1 MYQVLYRKYRPQTFD
16 DVVGQPQVTKVLA
29 EQVLSGR
36 VSHAYLFTGS
46 RGTGKTTCARIFSK
60 AVCCRS
66 PKNGEPCGKC
76 DICRGIDGGS
86 VLDYTEID
94 AASNRSIEDVRRIRE
109 EAWISPA
116 QAKYRIYVLDEVHML
131 TNEAFN
137 ALLKILEEPPE
148 HVIFILATTDVQKLP
163 GTILSR
169 CQRFD
174 FMRIEPQLIAERLRS
189 VAAAEGREL
198 TEAGAAMIAGMAD
211 GAMRDSLSILD
222 RCMSEPGV
230 IDENAVAAAVGLVG
244 KDALFALADAICA
257 GDSAEAI
264 RLVNEFHRASCDS
277 ERLCSELLS
286 HFRNYMIVR
295 AVKRPELIVVCTR
308 ADMQKYKQRAAS
320 VPLEKI
326 LFYVDVLG
334 ETAERLKRSVNGV
347 VDAEIAIL
355 RLCRPTLAE
364 TESAMLAR
372 IAALEQRV
380 SELETRPAVRTAAV
394 SRQAEKAEK
403 NADDGPLP
411 PPFDAEADEDDGPLP
426 LPFDAEAD
434 EDDGPLPL
442 PFDAEADED
451 DEPLPLPF
459 DAEADEDD
467 EPLPLPFDA
476 EADEDD
482 EPLPPFAAETEEFG
496 DPPPEEPF
504 TLPFDADEAEAAPPR
519 AAQGGNPAP
528 AGTHPFARWSAVCE
542 EAVRISPMFSGILPE
557 FSAAEVGNT
566 MRLSSR
572 TPMFRSILLGNKTLT
587 DALKRAV
594 KAVTGRDYEIEIE

>member
-1 MYQVLYRKYRPQTFD
+1 MN
-16 DVVGQPQVTKVLA
+16 
-29 EQVLSGR
+29 S
-36 VSHAYLFTGS
+36 
-46 RGTGKTTCARIFSK
+46 
-60 AVCCRS
+60 
-66 PKNGEPCGKC
+66 
-76 DICRGIDGGS
+76 
-86 VLDYTEID
+86 
-94 AASNRSIEDVRRIRE
+94 
-109 EAWISPA
+109 
-116 QAKYRIYVLDEVHML
+116 
-131 TNEAFN
+131 
-137 ALLKILEEPPE
+137 
-148 HVIFILATTDVQKLP
+148 
-163 GTILSR
+163 
-169 CQRFD
+169 
-174 FMRIEPQLIAERLRS
+174 
-189 VAAAEGREL
+189 
-198 TEAGAAMIAGMAD
+198 
-211 GAMRDSLSILD
+211 
-222 RCMSEPGV
+222 
-230 IDENAVAAAVGLVG
+230 
-244 KDALFALADAICA
+244 
-257 GDSAEAI
+257 
-264 RLVNEFHRASCDS
+264 
-277 ERLCSELLS
+277 
-286 HFRNYMIVR
+286 
-295 AVKRPELIVVCTR
+295 
-308 ADMQKYKQRAAS
+308 
-320 VPLEKI
+320 
-326 LFYVDVLG
+326 
-334 ETAERLKRSVNGV
+334 
-347 VDAEIAIL
+347 
-355 RLCRPTLAE
+355 
-364 TESAMLAR
+364 
-372 IAALEQRV
+372 
-380 SELETRPAVRTAAV
+380 LETRPAVRTAAV